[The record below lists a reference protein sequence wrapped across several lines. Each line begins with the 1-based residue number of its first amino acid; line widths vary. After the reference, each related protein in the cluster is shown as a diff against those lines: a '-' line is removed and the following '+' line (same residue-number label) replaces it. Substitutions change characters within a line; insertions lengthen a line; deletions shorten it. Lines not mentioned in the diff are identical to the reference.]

1 MATPVTPAWQL
12 WRDRRGR
19 ISALRVATLLLLLLP
34 LAKAVFEAND
44 IAHGARPLN
53 ELIHRAGFWALV
65 FLGVTLAVTPF
76 RRIFRYANLI
86 DVRRMLG
93 VGTFCYIAAHL
104 ALFFAD
110 QSYSFG
116 KFIHEITHRVY
127 LIVGAVAWIG
137 LAALAATSTDG
148 MVRRLGG
155 MRWRRLHQA
164 IYAIALLAL
173 IHYFQQTKAD
183 VTVPTFAAGLFLW
196 LIAYRVLAWWQGS
209 GELSTLSLF
218 VLAIAVSVATFLGE
232 AIGIAIAFHV
242 SPMRV
247 LGTIFDFDAGIRPGW
262 QVLAAGLAVDRG
274 RCRHVALE
282 TPYRARPRGG
292 GRIGRSDLA
301 AVVSPMQQ
309 RLPLPRPAEQIAG
322 LAMFLHLAHVTADRF
337 PPPDLPLVFL
347 RHAPA
352 HVIAAVP
359 LEPAARIVRMDP
371 AFALPFRKR
380 LARSHTEEIARGV
393 GPARREFGAR
403 KPAFRELAAAVGHVF
418 AAEDA
423 KPQHLRGRELRF
435 EFQDRNC
442 APSLR

>member
-1 MATPVTPAWQL
+1 MATPATPAWQL

-19 ISALRVATLLLLLLP
+19 ISALRVATLLVLLLP
-34 LAKAVFEAND
+34 LAKSVFEAND

-65 FLGVTLAVTPF
+65 FLGATLAVTPF
-76 RRIFRYANLI
+76 RRIFRYGNLI

-104 ALFFAD
+104 SLFFAD
-110 QSYSFG
+110 QSYSVG

-196 LIAYRVLAWWQGS
+196 LIAYRVLAWWQDS
-209 GELSTLSLF
+209 SELSTLSLF
-218 VLAIAVSVATFLGE
+218 GLAIAVSVATFLGE

-262 QVLAAGLAVDRG
+262 QVLAAGLAVTAADAVMSRWRG
-274 RCRHVALE
+274 R
-282 TPYRARPRGG
+282 TAR
-292 GRIGRSDLA
+292 
-301 AVVSPMQQ
+301 
-309 RLPLPRPAEQIAG
+309 
-322 LAMFLHLAHVTADRF
+322 
-337 PPPDLPLVFL
+337 
-347 RHAPA
+347 APA
-352 HVIAAVP
+352 V
-359 LEPAARIVRMDP
+359 
-371 AFALPFRKR
+371 
-380 LARSHTEEIARGV
+380 
-393 GPARREFGAR
+393 
-403 KPAFRELAAAVGHVF
+403 
-418 AAEDA
+418 AAE
-423 KPQHLRGRELRF
+423 
-435 EFQDRNC
+435 
-442 APSLR
+442 

>member
-19 ISALRVATLLLLLLP
+19 ISALRIATLLFLLLP
-34 LAKAVFEAND
+34 LAKAVIEAGD
-44 IAHGARPLN
+44 IVHGARPLN
-53 ELIHRAGFWALV
+53 EMIHRAGFWALV

-76 RRIFRYANLI
+76 RRIFRYGNLI

-110 QSYSFG
+110 QSYDVG

-127 LIVGAVAWIG
+127 LIIGAIAWLG
-137 LAALAATSTDG
+137 LATLAATSTDG

-155 MRWRRLHQA
+155 LRWRRLHQA

-196 LIAYRVLAWWQGS
+196 LIAYRVLAWWQDGS
-209 GELSTLSLF
+209 ELSTLSLF
-218 VLAIAVSVATFLGE
+218 GLAIGVSVATFLGE

-262 QVLAAGLAVDRG
+262 QVLAAGLAVTVVD
-274 RCRHVALE
+274 
-282 TPYRARPRGG
+282 
-292 GRIGRSDLA
+292 
-301 AVVSPMQQ
+301 AVMSRWKQ
-309 RLPLPRPAEQIAG
+309 RPAR
-322 LAMFLHLAHVTADRF
+322 T
-337 PPPDLPLVFL
+337 
-347 RHAPA
+347 PA
-352 HVIAAVP
+352 V
-359 LEPAARIVRMDP
+359 
-371 AFALPFRKR
+371 
-380 LARSHTEEIARGV
+380 
-393 GPARREFGAR
+393 
-403 KPAFRELAAAVGHVF
+403 
-418 AAEDA
+418 AAE
-423 KPQHLRGRELRF
+423 
-435 EFQDRNC
+435 
-442 APSLR
+442 

>member
-34 LAKAVFEAND
+34 LAKAVAESSQ

-76 RRIFRYANLI
+76 RRIFRYGNLI

-110 QSYSFG
+110 QSYSVG

-155 MRWRRLHQA
+155 MCWRRLHQA

-183 VTVPTFAAGLFLW
+183 VTVPTFAAGLFFW
-196 LIAYRVLAWWQGS
+196 LIAYRVLAWWQGR

-218 VLAIAVSVATFLGE
+218 LLAICVSVATFLGE

-262 QVLAAGLAVDRG
+262 QVLAAGLAV
-274 RCRHVALE
+274 
-282 TPYRARPRGG
+282 
-292 GRIGRSDLA
+292 
-301 AVVSPMQQ
+301 AVVDAVMS
-309 RLPLPRPAEQIAG
+309 RWKPRA
-322 LAMFLHLAHVTADRF
+322 TR
-337 PPPDLPLVFL
+337 
-347 RHAPA
+347 APA
-352 HVIAAVP
+352 V
-359 LEPAARIVRMDP
+359 
-371 AFALPFRKR
+371 
-380 LARSHTEEIARGV
+380 
-393 GPARREFGAR
+393 
-403 KPAFRELAAAVGHVF
+403 
-418 AAEDA
+418 AAE
-423 KPQHLRGRELRF
+423 
-435 EFQDRNC
+435 
-442 APSLR
+442 

>member
-34 LAKAVFEAND
+34 LAKAVFETSD

-110 QSYSFG
+110 QSYSFA
-116 KFIHEITHRVY
+116 KLIHEITHRVY

-196 LIAYRVLAWWQGS
+196 LIAYRVLAWWQGGS
-209 GELSTLSLF
+209 ELSTLSLF
-218 VLAIAVSVATFLGE
+218 ALAIAVSVVTFFGE

-262 QVLAAGLAVDRG
+262 QVLAAGLAVTAVDAVMSRWKP
-274 RCRHVALE
+274 R
-282 TPYRARPRGG
+282 TAR
-292 GRIGRSDLA
+292 
-301 AVVSPMQQ
+301 
-309 RLPLPRPAEQIAG
+309 
-322 LAMFLHLAHVTADRF
+322 
-337 PPPDLPLVFL
+337 
-347 RHAPA
+347 APA
-352 HVIAAVP
+352 V
-359 LEPAARIVRMDP
+359 
-371 AFALPFRKR
+371 
-380 LARSHTEEIARGV
+380 
-393 GPARREFGAR
+393 
-403 KPAFRELAAAVGHVF
+403 
-418 AAEDA
+418 AAE
-423 KPQHLRGRELRF
+423 
-435 EFQDRNC
+435 
-442 APSLR
+442 